1 MFKKLQAATIN
12 KIFGQEAID
21 SVSGLVSNLDML
33 ETILKKSKSEMANG
47 AVKTEYE
54 NIMKP
59 FRTQLKTLKN
69 QLINS
74 VADIGLTLSPSIN
87 KF

>member
-1 MFKKLQAATIN
+1 
-12 KIFGQEAID
+12 
-21 SVSGLVSNLDML
+21 ML

-54 NIMKP
+54 SRMKP

>member
-1 MFKKLQAATIN
+1 
-12 KIFGQEAID
+12 
-21 SVSGLVSNLDML
+21 
-33 ETILKKSKSEMANG
+33 MANG

-54 NIMKP
+54 SRMKP